1 MANRKITDLPNSAA
15 LSGAESFILDQASL
29 VDITG
34 FNTVKT
40 TLDDIRSYVTTGA
53 PGVDI
58 DGNLTVEGRVNIQ
71 GSLSASDDLEV
82 QNLSAFNSLYVG
94 EGGIDVT
101 GGIDVAL
108 GDLDVQAGNQ
118 ILSGGF
124 DLFDIF
130 GSGGAGAGTLLQ
142 VTINGNETT
151 EAACFGGTLSAQN
164 FLASTDLN
172 QNKPFETTNSIL
184 GGLEHCNYS
193 EFSTIVSGLSNVT
206 AESHSV
212 TIGGTDNRVVGT
224 LQGAATVFG
233 FRNTIGASI
242 GQDTT
247 LFSVGSG
254 SSILGGYKNCIAKG
268 SGGTPPSN
276 QGAFSVIVGGQ
287 LNCIIGAGP
296 HNNIGGGSFNR
307 ICCDAGYS
315 NAIAGGNDND
325 ICNSILT
332 NIGGGSCNT
341 IKCGQLSLIAGGLD
355 NFIDDA
361 DCSTLGGGYQGKI
374 CGTCYGTVAGGK
386 MNQVIPTGDC
396 GAILGGSCNAVAGE
410 ASGIVAG
417 ENNIILGERS
427 AIGAGD
433 DNCAQGSCNFIGAA
447 KCGVTNSASFQMIG
461 TGFNNRTFAEH
472 AVILGGINNCNKQC
486 YSTVLAPSG
495 STNNA
500 PFGLVAAGACNF
512 TSCNY
517 ATVLGGNHNSV
528 VGPSNTIVN
537 GYNNCIQGTQSCC
550 NIILNGHTGCIKDRS
565 CFNTIGGVNGGLL
578 QNDDISYATILGSGG
593 ANMYGCACNSTIIGS
608 INSNISC
615 GSCHS
620 TVIGSNDSTIRP
632 FVSGATILGL
642 TDFNATS
649 ANTTY
654 VCHLSVGGTPRFATG
669 FSGNIAGC
677 STITVTNGIIT
688 AAS

>member
-15 LSGAESFILDQASL
+15 LSGSESFILDQASL

-40 TLDDIRSYVTTGA
+40 SLDDIRSYVTTGT
-53 PGVDI
+53 PGLDI
-58 DGNLTVEGRVNIQ
+58 DGNVTIDGTVKLS
-71 GSLSASDDLEV
+71 GSLSARDDLEV
-82 QNLSAFNSLYVG
+82 QNLSAYNSLYVG

-108 GDLDVQAGNQ
+108 GDLDVQAGSQ

-206 AESHSV
+206 AEAHSV

-224 LQGAATVFG
+224 AAGAATVFG
-233 FRNTIGASI
+233 FRNTIGANP
-242 GQDTT
+242 GQDST
-247 LFSVGSG
+247 LYTVGSG
-254 SSILGGYKNCIAKG
+254 SSILGGYKNCITKG
-268 SGGTPPSN
+268 EGGYEVSRL
-276 QGAFSVIVGGQ
+276 GAFSVIVGGQ
-287 LNCIIGAGP
+287 LNCIIDAGPQNFIGAG
-296 HNNIGGGSFNR
+296 SLNR
-307 ICCDAGYS
+307 ICCAASFS
-315 NAIAGGNDND
+315 NIIVGGNDND
-325 ICNSILT
+325 ICNSHLT
-332 NIGGGSCNT
+332 NIGGGTCNT
-341 IKCGQLSLIAGGLD
+341 IRCGHTSLIAGGLD

-361 DCSTLGGGYQGKI
+361 NCSTVGGGYLGKI

-427 AIGAGD
+427 AIAGGHE
-433 DNCAQGSCNFIGAA
+433 NCAQGSCNFIGTA
-447 KCGVTNSASFQMIG
+447 KCGITNSAAYQLIG

-472 AVILGGINNCNKQC
+472 SVILGGLDNCNRQS

-495 STNNA
+495 STNNSA
-500 PFGLVAAGACNF
+500 YGLVAAGKGNFSSCNF
-512 TSCNY
+512 S
-517 ATVLGGNHNSV
+517 TVLGGCFNSV
-528 VGPSNTIVN
+528 VGPFNTGIN
-537 GYNNCIQGTQSCC
+537 GFDNCIQGTQSCW
-550 NIILNGHTGCIKDRS
+550 NTIINGQTGCVKNRS
-565 CFNTIGGVNGGLL
+565 CYNTLGGVNGGFV
-578 QNDDISYATILGSGG
+578 NDDISYSTIFGSGG
-593 ANMYGCACNSTIIGS
+593 ANIYGHACNSTIIGS

-620 TVIGSNDSTIRP
+620 TIIGSRESTICTS
-632 FVSGATILGL
+632 VSGSTILGL